1 MPLLVY
7 KRIRSVPNSRF
18 RSLDNI
24 ATVLQQGEKRPMLC
38 HECEE
43 RFSFLETK
51 FARNFLDCFLQ
62 TKSVPK
68 IQNDWLDNYIL
79 SVAWRV
85 LYDDLYRLNSH
96 TQHFSR
102 EIFEDFCEQL
112 RIYLLSVKKEDFCPI
127 PEKFKNRI
135 YSIESFAP
143 SIRDNPFVECGIF
156 GYSVYF
162 NKSNTFA
169 VIVCYAG
176 LAFVTEFV
184 PDSNRLLIM
193 HMGRSAPPLCRRL
206 AQKAE
211 LKNEL
216 VTQYTEMLTRYKEVM
231 TPELREKISAFY
243 KKK

>member
-51 FARNFLDCFLQ
+51 FARNVLDCFLQ

-102 EIFEDFCEQL
+102 EIFEDFV
-112 RIYLLSVKKEDFCPI
+112 S
-127 PEKFKNRI
+127 
-135 YSIESFAP
+135 S
-143 SIRDNPFVECGIF
+143 
-156 GYSVYF
+156 
-162 NKSNTFA
+162 
-169 VIVCYAG
+169 
-176 LAFVTEFV
+176 
-184 PDSNRLLIM
+184 
-193 HMGRSAPPLCRRL
+193 
-206 AQKAE
+206 
-211 LKNEL
+211 
-216 VTQYTEMLTRYKEVM
+216 
-231 TPELREKISAFY
+231 
-243 KKK
+243 

>member
-1 MPLLVY
+1 M
-7 KRIRSVPNSRF
+7 
-18 RSLDNI
+18 
-24 ATVLQQGEKRPMLC
+24 
-38 HECEE
+38 
-43 RFSFLETK
+43 
-51 FARNFLDCFLQ
+51 
-62 TKSVPK
+62 
-68 IQNDWLDNYIL
+68 
-79 SVAWRV
+79 
-85 LYDDLYRLNSH
+85 
-96 TQHFSR
+96 
-102 EIFEDFCEQL
+102 
-112 RIYLLSVKKEDFCPI
+112 KKEDFCPI

-243 KKK
+243 KKKWQSLLARRKCIGEDFLGCHFIKQVDHFKDWPGLQLYFHWCPCSGRMWLRYFSGLKRVDTLQ

>member
-1 MPLLVY
+1 M
-7 KRIRSVPNSRF
+7 
-18 RSLDNI
+18 
-24 ATVLQQGEKRPMLC
+24 
-38 HECEE
+38 
-43 RFSFLETK
+43 
-51 FARNFLDCFLQ
+51 
-62 TKSVPK
+62 
-68 IQNDWLDNYIL
+68 
-79 SVAWRV
+79 
-85 LYDDLYRLNSH
+85 
-96 TQHFSR
+96 
-102 EIFEDFCEQL
+102 
-112 RIYLLSVKKEDFCPI
+112 
-127 PEKFKNRI
+127 
-135 YSIESFAP
+135 
-143 SIRDNPFVECGIF
+143 ECGIF